1 MNKYIEKTKE
11 AICTGFW
18 LGYSPVA
25 SGTVGTLPAILI
37 YAVIRVLVAPEFQ
50 RVAVLVFLALSCLG
64 CVALGEWA
72 EKRSGKKDPGIFVLD
87 EIAGFFLTVLF
98 FSTPSAVLTIF
109 WAFLATRFFDIIKP
123 FPANAIQDAP
133 GGWGILLDDLFAS
146 VYAIIFLKLFAWAF
160 PWAVGF

>member
-1 MNKYIEKTKE
+1 MDGFFEKTKE

-25 SGTVGTLPAILI
+25 SGTVGTLPAVLI
-37 YAVIRVLVAPEFQ
+37 YALIRFFLAPEFQ

-72 EKRSGKKDPGIFVLD
+72 EKRSGKKDPGTFVLD

-98 FSTPSAVLTIF
+98 FSTHSFFLTVF

-123 FPANAIQDAP
+123 FPASAIQDAP

-146 VYAIIFLKLFAWAF
+146 VYAIVFLKLFAWVF

>member
-1 MNKYIEKTKE
+1 MNRYSEKIKE
-11 AICTGFW
+11 AISTGFW

-37 YAVIRVLVAPEFQ
+37 YALIRFSLSPEIQ
-50 RVAVLVFLALSCLG
+50 RVAVLIFLALSCLG
-64 CVALGEWA
+64 CVAFGEWA

-98 FSTPSAVLTIF
+98 FSTPSFFLTVF

-123 FPANAIQDAP
+123 FPSNAIQDAP

-146 VYAIIFLKLFAWAF
+146 VYAIIFLKLFAWIF
-160 PWAVGF
+160 PRVVGF

>member
-1 MNKYIEKTKE
+1 MSKYIEETKE

-25 SGTVGTLPAILI
+25 SGTVGTLPAIFI
-37 YAVIRVLVAPEFQ
+37 YALIRIFVAREFE
-50 RVAVLVFLALSCLG
+50 RVAVLCFLTFACLG
-64 CVALGEWA
+64 CVVWGAWA
-72 EKRSGKKDPGIFVLD
+72 EIRSGRKDPGEFVLD

-98 FSTPSAVLTIF
+98 FSTDSAVLTIF

-123 FPANAIQDAP
+123 FPANAVQDAP

-146 VYAIIFLKLFAWAF
+146 VYAVIFLNLLARVF
-160 PWAVGF
+160 PRLVGY